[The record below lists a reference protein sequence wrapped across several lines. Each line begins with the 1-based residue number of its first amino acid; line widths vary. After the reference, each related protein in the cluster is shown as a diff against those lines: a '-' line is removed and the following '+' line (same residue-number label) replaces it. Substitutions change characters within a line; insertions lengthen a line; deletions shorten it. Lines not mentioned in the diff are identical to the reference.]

1 MKTNIKISLFLILS
15 AFTFLFAGCLSVK
28 KPAKVDLKPD
38 SAQQQNNTMAK
49 RFNGDDSGGQT
60 AVDAAIKLAQEH
72 ATLSEKMAQ
81 LQQKNQELVAENTQF
96 KDRIAV
102 LEPDLKQTKKE
113 LNEANDLLIQMR
125 IELNNWKT
133 DILGFRDEIREAD
146 KAQLQ
151 TLLRILEVL
160 GGEVKLPPSE
170 AKKVQTPPQQRGDSS
185 ASLPDIKNKPQ
196 SKKTIISGEPN
207 G

>member
-1 MKTNIKISLFLILS
+1 MKTNIRISLFIILS
-15 AFTFLFAGCLSVK
+15 AFTFLFAGCPSVK
-28 KPAKVDLKPD
+28 RPAKVDLKPD
-38 SAQQQNNTMAK
+38 SARQQNNAIAK
-49 RFNGDDSGGQT
+49 RFDADSGGQT

-72 ATLSEKMAQ
+72 AELSEKMVQ
-81 LQQKNQELVAENTQF
+81 LQKKNQEIVVENTQL

-151 TLLRILEVL
+151 TLLKILEVL

-170 AKKVQTPPQQRGDSS
+170 ARKAQAPTQQRGDSS

-196 SKKTIISGEPN
+196 SKKTIRPGEPN
-207 G
+207 E